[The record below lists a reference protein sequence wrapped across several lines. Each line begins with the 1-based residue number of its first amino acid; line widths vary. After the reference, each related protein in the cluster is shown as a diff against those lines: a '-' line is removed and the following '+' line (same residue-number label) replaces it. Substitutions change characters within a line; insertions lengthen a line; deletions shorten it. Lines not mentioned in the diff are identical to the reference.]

1 MELKDLK
8 TGFFGLKKRSVFE
21 YISELNNE
29 FAYKLEGQKKE
40 SEEKCAALSEKN
52 AALDSENVMLRT
64 ENDALKK
71 ELESAREQLDGAEK
85 RTAEANEK
93 LAELKK
99 ELDDRRAQIDRL
111 STELERARAQRRES
125 PTGRK
130 GGGTVKDKKEEPCA
144 VKNILRRISEA
155 LSCGKRSGR

>member
-40 SEEKCAALSEKN
+40 SEEKCAALCEKN
-52 AALDSENVMLRT
+52 AALDSENIMLRT
-64 ENDALKK
+64 ENDSLKK
-71 ELESAREQLDGAEK
+71 ELESAREQLDGAEREK
-85 RTAEANEK
+85 AAASDELTEAKEDLAEA
-93 LAELKK
+93 KK
-99 ELDDRRAQIDRL
+99 ELDNLRAQ
-111 STELERARAQRRES
+111 LERARAQRLGS
-125 PTGRK
+125 PTCE
-130 GGGTVKDKKEEPCA
+130 KDGEADNKKEEPSA

-155 LSCGKRSGR
+155 LPGGKRSGR

>member
-64 ENDALKK
+64 ENDALKRS
-71 ELESAREQLDGAEK
+71 LRAPVSSLTAR
-85 RTAEANEK
+85 
-93 LAELKK
+93 
-99 ELDDRRAQIDRL
+99 
-111 STELERARAQRRES
+111 RRE
-125 PTGRK
+125 R
-130 GGGTVKDKKEEPCA
+130 
-144 VKNILRRISEA
+144 LRQTRNLQS
-155 LSCGKRSGR
+155 